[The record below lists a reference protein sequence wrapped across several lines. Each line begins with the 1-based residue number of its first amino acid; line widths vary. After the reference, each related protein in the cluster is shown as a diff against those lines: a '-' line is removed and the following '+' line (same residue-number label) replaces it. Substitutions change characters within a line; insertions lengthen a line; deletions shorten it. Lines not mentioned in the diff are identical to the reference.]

1 MGESLVISG
10 FLFSHVWPAHFIA
23 KMKVASLMVEKRKIS
38 SFEPFVQISLSAL
51 SFAHEAIRIHPVS
64 YS

>member
-23 KMKVASLMVEKRKIS
+23 KMKVASMMVEKRKIPN
-38 SFEPFVQISLSAL
+38 FEPFAQISLSAL
-51 SFAHEAIRIHPVS
+51 SFAHGAIQTHPVS
-64 YS
+64 CS